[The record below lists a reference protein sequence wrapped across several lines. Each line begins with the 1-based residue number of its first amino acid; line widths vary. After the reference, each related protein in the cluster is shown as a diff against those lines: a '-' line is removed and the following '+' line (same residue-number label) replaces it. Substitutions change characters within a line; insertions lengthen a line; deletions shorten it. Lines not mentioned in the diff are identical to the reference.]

1 MAASAVNALIAFP
14 NYADVTSVYAPVLSG
29 GAWQTGAPLSNLQNR
44 FLAYPARSVD
54 CTTDATQGMIDLQTL
69 RGIQVIVIPRHNL
82 TTNAVVTFNL
92 YDESMSLVSTNVV
105 TVFPA
110 LYAPGSLPWGY
121 PHFFDGKI
129 TQEEWALSLYP
140 VPVLLTL
147 QNSVLARY
155 VSFSI
160 NDTANPAG
168 YVQLNRIFIAP
179 GWQPSVNF
187 AFNSSL
193 QVSDNTIETIT
204 LGTASIY
211 DSRAK
216 QRIFNLS
223 FPYVP
228 TNEMFANALDM
239 EMRLGKS
246 GQVFVSLSPTDAVNL
261 ARTSCICTMP
271 TIDPLAY
278 TFVNM
283 HGTNFVFKEVVA

>member
-1 MAASAVNALIAFP
+1 MAGSANALIAFP
-14 NYADVTSVYAPVLSG
+14 NYADSTSVYAPVMFG
-29 GAWQTGAPLSNLQNR
+29 GAWQADAPLSNLQNR
-44 FLAYPARSVD
+44 FLAYPARSID
-54 CTTDATQGMIDLQTL
+54 CTTDSVQGTIDLKTMRQL
-69 RGIQVIVIPRHNL
+69 QVIVIPRHNL
-82 TTNAVVTFNL
+82 SLSATVEFRL
-92 YDESMSLVSTNVV
+92 YNDSMGLLSTNVV
-105 TVFPA
+105 TAFPVM
-110 LYAPGSLPWGY
+110 YPNGTLPYGDVRW
-121 PHFFDGKI
+121 FDGKP
-129 TQEEWALSLYP
+129 TPEDWALGLFPS
-140 VPVLLTL
+140 PVLL
-147 QNSVLARY
+147 VLTTPITARY
-155 VSFSI
+155 VSFIVS
-160 NDTANPAG
+160 DQSNPAG
-168 YVQLNRIFIAP
+168 YIQLNRIFIAP

-211 DSRAK
+211 DKRAK

-239 EMRLGKS
+239 EMRLGRS
-246 GQVFVSLSPTDAVNL
+246 GQVFVSLNPADAVNL

-278 TFVNM
+278 TFLNM